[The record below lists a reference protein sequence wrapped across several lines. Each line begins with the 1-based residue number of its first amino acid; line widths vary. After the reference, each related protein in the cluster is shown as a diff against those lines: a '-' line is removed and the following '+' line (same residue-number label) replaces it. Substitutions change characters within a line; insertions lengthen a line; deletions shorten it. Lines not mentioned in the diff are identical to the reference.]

1 MKKRWISAM
10 IVLPAVVWMLAAAP
24 EQRPSPEAAAD
35 WNELGP
41 SGGDIRG
48 IAVNPDNHRKL
59 FAVSKSGQVFKTDN
73 SGTLWTRTACL
84 PDALYDI
91 ALSPSRPAVLY
102 TLGADALFRSEDG
115 GGTWTR
121 RPFPSG
127 GHGDEGRLAVHPQM
141 PDTVYAA
148 GQIRSGSSKWMAVF
162 KTSNGG
168 QSWAATKLAAT
179 SHDGTAHSVAIDPLR
194 PSTVFV
200 CGNYDDTKKNYIFKS
215 TDSGKTW
222 RDLTGTVK
230 GVPYELMVDPTDSA
244 KVYVTTAG
252 GGGGFFQSRDGGK
265 TWQDSGGDG
274 FGRTMGLSPTN
285 PRTLFT
291 SFDANWVYRSFGG
304 GNWVDLK
311 TGFHGDARRF
321 AIAPGGI
328 HLASI
333 SGLIKSANGG
343 STWTSNQEGIKAT
356 RIAAVAPAPSS
367 PNLLYTVAYEQGV
380 SKSVDAGRSWQ
391 TVWPIFGCESIPNLS
406 VHPKNPNRLL
416 VLLES
421 G

>member
-24 EQRPSPEAAAD
+24 EQRPSPEAAPD

-41 SGGDIRG
+41 CGGDIRG
-48 IAVNPDNHRKL
+48 IAVNPDNRRKL
-59 FAVSKSGQVFKTDN
+59 FAVSNSGQVFKTDN

-84 PDALYDI
+84 PDDLYDI
-91 ALSPSRPAVLY
+91 AFSPSRPAVLY
-102 TLGADALFRSEDG
+102 ALGADALFRSEDG
-115 GGTWTR
+115 GETWTR
-121 RPFPSG
+121 RPYPSG

-148 GQIRSGSSKWMAVF
+148 GQIRSGSLKWMAVF
-162 KTSNGG
+162 KTTNGG
-168 QSWAATKLAAT
+168 KSWTAAKLAAT
-179 SHDGTAHSVAIDPLR
+179 SHDGASYCVAIDPLQ

-200 CGNYDDTKKNYIFKS
+200 GGGYGDTKKYFIFKS
-215 TDSGKTW
+215 TDSGTTW
-222 RDLTGTVK
+222 RDFTGTVK
-230 GVPYELMVDPTDSA
+230 GVPREIIVDPADSA
-244 KVYVTTAG
+244 KVYVTTYG
-252 GGGGFFQSRDGGK
+252 SLGFFQSRDGGK
-265 TWQDSGGDG
+265 TWQGGSGEG
-274 FGRTMGLSPTN
+274 FGWTMGLSPTN
-285 PRTLFT
+285 PRTFFT
-291 SFDANWVYRSFGG
+291 SADVMVVYRSFGG
-304 GNWVDLK
+304 ANWVDLR
-311 TGFHGDARRF
+311 TGFFGISRRI

-380 SKSVDAGRSWQ
+380 YKSVDGGRTWKI
-391 TVWPIFGCESIPNLS
+391 VWPIYGCESIPGLS